1 MKSFLQRFLPW
12 LFGKPAPRRATGHV
26 ASAPAAERRAPL
38 PSADV
43 EAKTASELTDISAR
57 RPLIASSGA
66 VAGFEFRIG
75 EDVARH
81 LKRQSDAYARSARV
95 AALLTAAY
103 GIGQTGR
110 IGFARMPAWW
120 LVHAAEANVGPGVLI
135 GLESMPS
142 VVPIPQSSAA
152 IEQAV
157 LILRAKGV
165 RVGWEPDFDGH
176 MLPDFVMLRQGA
188 SAMSTLLDSIHTW
201 PATWQSLP
209 ILVTDISDV
218 EELEMALYNGVTYA
232 CGVLDRDAVSATA
245 AAQSPVPPEV
255 RRVSLLLNQLVA
267 GADTAVIV
275 DEIKGDVGLSYRLL
289 RLINN
294 SSYAQLGSH
303 ASVEQAVLLLG
314 RYELYRWLS
323 MLLVEFAGS
332 RKVAS
337 ALQELTLWRS
347 RLMELVA
354 IEKHE
359 NAPDQFFTLGLAS
372 MLGQLLKIS
381 QAEVVSTLNLPAPA
395 SQALLEGTG
404 PWQPYLAMAQHLEAR
419 TPDLTVELAP
429 HFRDTARLL
438 MLSDQAWHWA
448 AEQTALSNAPANPSG
463 VTA

>member
-1 MKSFLQRFLPW
+1 MKSFLQRCLPW
-12 LFGKPAPRRATGHV
+12 LFGKPAPRRPTAH
-26 ASAPAAERRAPL
+26 AAPAAERRAPL
-38 PSADV
+38 PSAD
-43 EAKTASELTDISAR
+43 EDEKAASELTAICAR

-110 IGFARMPAWW
+110 IGFARMPAAW
-120 LVHAAEANVGPGVLI
+120 LVHATEADVGPGVLI

-152 IEQAV
+152 IERAV
-157 LILRAKGV
+157 LMLRAKGV

-176 MLPDFVMLRQGA
+176 ILPDFVMLRQGA
-188 SAMSTLLDSIHTW
+188 STMSTLLDSIHTW
-201 PATWQSLP
+201 PAAWQSLP

-232 CGVLDRDAVSATA
+232 CGVLDREASPSDTA
-245 AAQSPVPPEV
+245 SQQPVPPEV
-255 RRVSLLLNQLVA
+255 RRVGLLLNQLVA

-275 DEIKGDVGLSYRLL
+275 DEIKGDIGLSYRLL

-294 SSYAQLGSH
+294 ANFAQLGSH

-332 RKVAS
+332 RKAAS

-347 RLMELVA
+347 RLLELVA

-395 SQALLEGTG
+395 RQALLDHSG
-404 PWQPYLAMAQHLEAR
+404 PWQPYLEMAQRLEAR
-419 TPDLTVELAP
+419 TLDLTAELAP
-429 HFRDTARLL
+429 QFRDTARLL

-448 AEQTALSNAPANPSG
+448 AEQTAHGNTPTAAPPD
-463 VTA
+463 TA